1 MSTLQPPPHYFEDA
15 TPGARPVLHGLS
27 AGGLRARAG
36 RALAAV
42 PRRPLLPA
50 GLAGALKLAR
60 ECDTFVVTLAT
71 PGVQLEHLKV
81 DLVGNRMVH
90 VRVLHPFAI
99 PPVRA
104 LPARLRMTSTMTSST
119 PAHEEKEASAAQTAA
134 DSADAQAAILSAAQT
149 AADPADA
156 QTAAARE
163 DSVEAPA
170 TAAASVAMD
179 TASPYYKDEVIGAE
193 ADVAPAAAAQAA
205 AAQEDLDSQLQ
216 LVVVLDK
223 SIALPQPVDEAG
235 IACTYQYGLLRI
247 VIPIAAPA
255 LDTEHEEHTAELQ
268 QEVSAAAAQLAV
280 LEQQV
285 KDQKE
290 KIRAAHAALR
300 AAKAAAPE
308 KRRSRR
314 QPLRI
319 VAAATLGDADAA
331 AQAGETGAPGA
342 EV

>member
-1 MSTLQPPPHYFEDA
+1 MLALQSPAHYFEDGA
-15 TPGARPVLHGLS
+15 PGARPVLHGLS
-27 AGGLRARAG
+27 AGLRARAG
-36 RALAAV
+36 WTLAAA
-42 PRRPLLPA
+42 PRARRPLLPA
-50 GLAGALKLAR
+50 GLAGAPKIAR

-71 PGVQLEHLKV
+71 PGVQLEHLEV

-104 LPARLRMTSTMTSST
+104 GTARPRKMTSST

-134 DSADAQAAILSAAQT
+134 DPADAQAAILSAAQT

-156 QTAAARE
+156 QAPAAPE
-163 DSVEAPA
+163 NSVEAPSA
-170 TAAASVAMD
+170 AAASVAVD
-179 TASPYYKDEVIGAE
+179 TASPYYEDGVIGAE
-193 ADVAPAAAAQAA
+193 AHVAPAAAAQAA
-205 AAQEDLDSQLQ
+205 AAQEDKDSQVQ

-235 IACTYQYGLLRI
+235 IACSYQDGLLRI

-255 LDTEHEEHTAELQ
+255 LDTENEEHTAELQ
-268 QEVSAAAAQLAV
+268 QEVSVAAAQLAL

-285 KDQKE
+285 KDQRE

-319 VAAATLGDADAA
+319 VAAGTLGHTDAA
-331 AQAGETGAPGA
+331 AKGGDGAPGA
-342 EV
+342 VEV